1 MDINVRLGGGGKNAR
16 QQKISAKGSH
26 SSNKNISNNSNGNNT
41 IQHLK
46 TVRQFGSSA
55 LSGSS
60 ALISQTANL
69 VGLGIVYG
77 GVKTGEKVLNVLSQY
92 REVRSGESMLESNYR
107 AKVKTGVN
115 LGLNIVYGEIRNML
129 FKQPQIVR
137 QNMSINYERD
147 LYNYSIYGE
156 KYKFR

>member
-16 QQKISAKGSH
+16 QKKISAKGSH

-107 AKVKTGVN
+107 AKVKTAVN
-115 LGLNIVYGEIRNML
+115 LGLNITYGEIRNML
-129 FKQPQIVR
+129 FRQPQIVR

-156 KYKFR
+156 KYKWR